1 MLIRPILAIAA
12 IALPIWFAA
21 GHVAHHEGD
30 NPFLL
35 LHAHLNAEPLI
46 YGADAHD
53 AHDGG
58 DEHAEEE
65 AAHGHSHGDEDEHAD
80 ESAEEHAAHAHGDD
94 HAGETA
100 EEHAAHAHGDDHAGE
115 TAEEH
120 AAHAHGDDHAGET
133 AEEHAAHA
141 ADDEHAGNDYVFAVA
156 LPASLS
162 FFDGRTEQEKM
173 DPLNPPLLVMTNLQ
187 LFQLAAAALLFICLL
202 GVPKYLRTGKGDRM
216 SRVFAGFC
224 AWIRDEMVYP
234 VMGRETGK
242 RFLPLFLI
250 MFFFI
255 LFMNMLGLVPGSAT
269 ATASIF
275 VTCALA
281 VVTLV
286 AMLGCGMA
294 AQGPIAFWKHLVPH
308 VPAALWP
315 LMFVVEVVGL
325 IVKPFALTVRLFA
338 NMSGGHL
345 VVLSFMGLIFYFT
358 QQFGDGVGW
367 ASAPVAL
374 GFAVFIMIIEFFV
387 AMLQAYVFTQLSILF
402 VQASVHPDH

>member
-1 MLIRPILAIAA
+1 
-12 IALPIWFAA
+12 
-21 GHVAHHEGD
+21 
-30 NPFLL
+30 
-35 LHAHLNAEPLI
+35 
-46 YGADAHD
+46 
-53 AHDGG
+53 
-58 DEHAEEE
+58 
-65 AAHGHSHGDEDEHAD
+65 
-80 ESAEEHAAHAHGDD
+80 
-94 HAGETA
+94 
-100 EEHAAHAHGDDHAGE
+100 
-115 TAEEH
+115 
-120 AAHAHGDDHAGET
+120 
-133 AEEHAAHA
+133 
-141 ADDEHAGNDYVFAVA
+141 
-156 LPASLS
+156 
-162 FFDGRTEQEKM
+162 M
-173 DPLNPPLLVMTNLQ
+173 DPLDPPLLVMTNLQ
-187 LFQLAAAALLFICLL
+187 LFQLAAAALLFICLM
-202 GVPKYLRTGKGDRM
+202 GVPKYLRTGNGDRM
-216 SRVFAGFC
+216 TRVFAGFC

-242 RFLPLFLI
+242 RFLPLFLV

-281 VVTLV
+281 VITLF

-294 AQGPIAFWKHLVPH
+294 AQGPIAFWKSLVPH

-315 LMFVVEVVGL
+315 LMFIVEVVGL

-358 QQFGDGVGW
+358 QQFGDTVGW
-367 ASAPVAL
+367 ASSPVAL

>member
-1 MLIRPILAIAA
+1 MLRSILALVV

-30 NPFLL
+30 NPFLM

-46 YGADAHD
+46 YGHADH
-53 AHDGG
+53 
-58 DEHAEEE
+58 
-65 AAHGHSHGDEDEHAD
+65 DEHAD
-80 ESAEEHAAHAHGDD
+80 ETSEEHAVHASK
-94 HAGETA
+94 E
-100 EEHAAHAHGDDHAGE
+100 
-115 TAEEH
+115 
-120 AAHAHGDDHAGET
+120 
-133 AEEHAAHA
+133 
-141 ADDEHAGNDYVFAVA
+141 YVLALA
-156 LPASLS
+156 LPDSLG
-162 FFDGRTEQEKM
+162 FFDM
-173 DPLNPPLLVMTNLQ
+173 DPEWVGAQLVMTNLQ
-187 LFQLAAAALLFICLL
+187 LFQIAAAVLLIVCLI
-202 GVPKYLRTGKGDRM
+202 GVPKYLRTGSGDRM
-216 SRVFAGFC
+216 SKIFAGFC
-224 AWIRDEMVYP
+224 LWIRDEMVYP
-234 VMGRETGK
+234 VMGRETGG
-242 RFLPLFLI
+242 RFLPLFLF

-315 LMFVVEVVGL
+315 LMFIVEVVGL

-345 VVLSFMGLIFYFT
+345 VVLSFMGLIFHFT
-358 QQFGDGVGW
+358 QQFGDVVGW
-367 ASAPVAL
+367 ASSPVAL

>member
-1 MLIRPILAIAA
+1 MLIRPILALAA

-30 NPFLL
+30 NPFLM

-46 YGADAHD
+46 HGAAAHGGEDAH
-53 AHDGG
+53 AG
-58 DEHAEEE
+58 ESAEEE
-65 AAHGHSHGDEDEHAD
+65 ASHGHSHGDEDE
-80 ESAEEHAAHAHGDD
+80 

-100 EEHAAHAHGDDHAGE
+100 EEHAAHADD
-115 TAEEH
+115 
-120 AAHAHGDDHAGET
+120 DDHAGET

-141 ADDEHAGNDYVFAVA
+141 ADDGHAGNDYVFAVA
-156 LPASLS
+156 LPASLA

-187 LFQLAAAALLFICLL
+187 LFQLAAVALLFICFM
-202 GVPKYLRTGKGDRM
+202 GVPGYLRTGRGDRM
-216 SRVFAGFC
+216 SRLFAGFC

-242 RFLPLFLI
+242 RFLPLFLV

-255 LFMNMLGLVPGSAT
+255 FFMNMLGLVPGSAT
-269 ATASIF
+269 ATTSIF

-281 VVTLV
+281 VVTFV

-325 IVKPFALTVRLFA
+325 CIKPFALMIRLFA

-345 VVLSFMGLIFYFT
+345 VVLSFMGLIFHFSRMGGAPT
-358 QQFGDGVGW
+358 PLVGW
-367 ASAPVAL
+367 ATAPVWLA
-374 GFAVFIMIIEFFV
+374 FAVFIMIIEFFV